1 MLLSVASTALQG
13 KTMPAHISSL
23 NAAEDAY
30 VKQQLGEATAFVRRF
45 SPGDGGRTVTLDIMD
60 RAFAA
65 WLSSDPQSA
74 AEINQTIN
82 VVGAVLGDA
91 LCREAGFAWVIAS
104 DEYGPISPS
113 SRSQARATYWSTPQ
127 ISSPSAGSGARPGS
141 SRPRAK
147 PSRRIRRRSPRSTV
161 GNGGLL
167 RP

>member
-13 KTMPAHISSL
+13 KTMPAQISSL

-104 DEYGPISPS
+104 DEYGTDLAVI
-113 SRSQARATYWSTPQ
+113 AL
-127 ISSPSAGSGARPGS
+127 PGEGDVLVY
-141 SRPRAK
+141 PANFVAK
-147 PSRRIRRRSPRSTV
+147 RWERRETGFLAASCKTIAADTKAIAAEHRR
-161 GNGGLL
+161 
-167 RP
+167 